1 MLTGP
6 LDKVM
11 KPYTKKDFWVNSYIM
26 ALEKKLPKQERR
38 KTNIY
43 FFFCLAFMESHNL
56 CV

>member
-6 LDKVM
+6 ADKVM
-11 KPYTKKDFWVNSYIM
+11 EPIYKERFLGKFLYYGFR
-26 ALEKKLPKQERR
+26 KKLPKQERR

-43 FFFCLAFMESHNL
+43 SFFCLAFMESHNL